1 MAISR
6 REFIRTTG
14 AALGAVAVP
23 GLAEPLLAKS
33 MPTRPFG
40 KTGWRASL
48 YAVGTAEIPEND
60 EAVRALEALLDGGVN
75 YIDTAPSYT
84 GTRSEQVIGKVMVKR
99 RKEVF
104 LATKT
109 LARDADGAY
118 AEVRESLGRLQCKQ
132 IDLLQIHAVN
142 DMGTLDAV
150 LRKGG
155 AIEGL
160 EKARKEGLI
169 RFIGIT
175 GHTRPEVILEAIR
188 KFPFAS
194 VLIPISAL
202 DKHISDFNDEV
213 VPEANRRG
221 IAIAGMKSLKGIERA
236 TGGKFEPEDYVRY
249 AMSQR
254 ISTLTIGLRRG
265 SEVSTNLAIARNFSP
280 MTVSEMRSL
289 EAASKGKADVGHL
302 WWKRR

>member
-6 REFIRTTG
+6 REFFKTTG
-14 AALGAVAVP
+14 LALGAVAVP
-23 GLAEPLLAKS
+23 GIAFPKT

-48 YAVGTAEIPEND
+48 YAVGTAEIPETD

-84 GTRSEQVIGKVMVKR
+84 GTRSEQAIGKVMARR

-118 AEVRESLGRLQCKQ
+118 AEVRESLGRLQTKQ
-132 IDLLQIHAVN
+132 IDLLQVHAVN
-142 DMGTLDAV
+142 DRGTLDAV
-150 LRKGG
+150 LGKGG
-155 AIEGL
+155 AVEGL
-160 EKARKEGLI
+160 ERARKDGLI

-188 KFPFAS
+188 KYPFAS

-213 VPEANRRG
+213 VSEANRRG

-236 TGGKFEPEDYVRY
+236 SGGKFEPEDYVRY
-249 AMSQR
+249 AMSQK
-254 ISTLTIGLRRG
+254 ISTLTIGLRRA
-265 SEVSTNLAIARNFSP
+265 SEVPTNLAIARNFVP
-280 MTVSEMRSL
+280 MTASEMRTL
-289 EAASKGKADVGHL
+289 EAASKSVADVGHL
-302 WWKRR
+302 WWKKR